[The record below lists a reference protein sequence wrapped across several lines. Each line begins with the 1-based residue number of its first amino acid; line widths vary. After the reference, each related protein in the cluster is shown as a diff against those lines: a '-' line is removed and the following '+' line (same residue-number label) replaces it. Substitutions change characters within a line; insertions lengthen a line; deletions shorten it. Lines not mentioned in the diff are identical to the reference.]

1 LEVNKIIFCRKILF
15 LTFWTAPYSN
25 AAPLGAPYALEC
37 LSEVAARRRSEFF
50 SARAFFF
57 GYFFLPLWAKKSN
70 KELSFS
76 QHLSENQNK
85 KEAVHMPNSLFST

>member
-1 LEVNKIIFCRKILF
+1 MSERSRRQATERVFQRKSVF
-15 LTFWTAPYSN
+15 FW
-25 AAPLGAPYALEC
+25 LL
-37 LSEVAARRRSEFF
+37 
-50 SARAFFF
+50 
-57 GYFFLPLWAKKSN
+57 FLPLWAKKSN